1 MVRAYWKTLT
11 MSDISGWDVS
21 LTGGY
26 DPVAEYVCSHCSNC
40 ALANYEGEEVL
51 SAYCPFCGAKM
62 DGYEE

>member
-1 MVRAYWKTLT
+1 

-26 DPVAEYVCSHCSNC
+26 DPVAEYVCSSCGNC